1 MIVKKKKKVRRAD
14 GRKVWKSA
22 GTDRCFQRLQIFIMF
37 RWTHG
42 IVLGAIQK
50 LIQNDKSF
58 PTTQQEDKWT
68 VPTKQQKEGVG
79 IQTKAF
85 VFV

>member
-1 MIVKKKKKVRRAD
+1 
-14 GRKVWKSA
+14 
-22 GTDRCFQRLQIFIMF
+22 MF

-79 IQTKAF
+79 IQSKLLFLFKYLSCLILKHKLGKKKRAGYCLLPIF
-85 VFV
+85 LHLI